1 MIAPVAEAE
10 VIQTNIEIED
20 KSIKKETL
28 REKSTRK
35 SNQRILRIYLI

>member
-35 SNQRILRIYLI
+35 SNQRTLRIYLI